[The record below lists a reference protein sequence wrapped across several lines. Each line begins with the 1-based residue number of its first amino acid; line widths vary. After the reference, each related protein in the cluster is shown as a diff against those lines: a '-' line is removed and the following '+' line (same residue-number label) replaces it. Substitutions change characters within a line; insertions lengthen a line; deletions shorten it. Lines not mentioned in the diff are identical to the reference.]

1 LTDQS
6 EKANCISAPQHTPR
20 SLWITLKAPEL
31 IELKRISMD
40 RDEDGALTFF
50 RTVLIPR
57 LRAAASQ
64 RGITLDLL
72 LETEKDER
80 IPR

>member
-1 LTDQS
+1 MNNQS
-6 EKANCISAPQHTPR
+6 EKAKRISTLQPAPR
-20 SLWITLKAPEL
+20 SLWITLEAPDV

-40 RDEDGALTFF
+40 QDGKGALTFF
-50 RTVLIPR
+50 RDVLMPR

-64 RGITLDLL
+64 RGIALDLL

-80 IPR
+80 IPG